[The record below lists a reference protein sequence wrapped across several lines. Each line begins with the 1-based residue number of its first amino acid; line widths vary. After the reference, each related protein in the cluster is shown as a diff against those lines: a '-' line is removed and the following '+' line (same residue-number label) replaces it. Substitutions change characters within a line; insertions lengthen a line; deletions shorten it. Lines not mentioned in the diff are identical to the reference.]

1 MRVLLATSILAS
13 ILISVS
19 VAADGGPLETAPSPA
34 AAPTIVQVQP
44 RADDFS
50 PHSAADRAEQKRL
63 WKFDVKQNRLDKALD
78 NNLSICRC

>member
-1 MRVLLATSILAS
+1 MRVLPAIPILAI
-13 ILISVS
+13 ILISGS
-19 VAADGGPLETAPSPA
+19 LAANAGSLEAVPPRA
-34 AAPTIVQVQP
+34 AASTIVQVQP

-50 PHSAADRAEQKRL
+50 PHSAADRAEQERL

>member
-13 ILISVS
+13 ILNSSSI
-19 VAADGGPLETAPSPA
+19 AAKTGPFETPLA
-34 AAPTIVQVQP
+34 ATLVQVQP

-50 PHSAADRAEQKRL
+50 PRSAADRAEQRRL
-63 WKFDVKQNRLDKALD
+63 SKFDAKRKRLDKALD